1 MSGAVVGWAEERSPT
16 DGPETTAYLR
26 VSIPRQKMELIEAG
40 RVLRTWP
47 VSTARNGPGEQRDSG
62 CTPRGWHRIRA
73 KIGAGMPLGTVF
85 RGRRPT
91 GEIHDAELDA
101 RFPERDWILT
111 RILWLGGLE
120 PGFNRYGPVDTA
132 WRYIYIHGSPD
143 RGVAGVPASHGCI
156 RMKNRDVAELF
167 ELAPVGMRVLIEA

>member
-1 MSGAVVGWAEERSPT
+1 MTPGSSAAEGQP
-16 DGPETTAYLR
+16 YLR
-26 VSIPRQKMELIEAG
+26 VSIPRQTLEWLAG
-40 RVLRTWP
+40 GTIIRAWP
-47 VSTARNGPGEQRDSG
+47 VSTARNGPGERRGSE

-73 KIGAGMPLGTVF
+73 RIGEGQPIGTVF

-91 GEIHDAELDA
+91 GEVYDEALEA
-101 RFPERDWILT
+101 RFPGRDWILT

-143 RGVAGVPASHGCI
+143 RGVTGLPMSHGCI
-156 RMKNRDVAELF
+156 RLKSADMLDLF
-167 ELAPVGMRVLIEA
+167 DRAPVGLRVLIEP